1 MPSQPLS
8 LKLANAPVSWGVD
21 YPDDPKN
28 PDWPLVMSQIA
39 EAGFRYTEL
48 GPYGY
53 YPTDVKRLPEE
64 FRTRGLSVVAGFI
77 FQPLNVPS
85 AEKQVLT
92 ITEKTCSLLS
102 VVGARRLIVIDHIS
116 PERMQTAG
124 DPSSAISLDDYRF
137 KYMIELI
144 RQIAQ
149 VALSHGV
156 MPVIHQHAGS
166 YIEFETELES
176 VLSELD
182 PDQVGICV
190 DTGHMAYAGIDAVAF
205 YERHHERVKHFH
217 FKDIDPKVHR
227 QVVKDKVS
235 FLDAVSQNIFCPL
248 GRGVTDWHDLRE
260 ALLRHNFE
268 GCATIEQDI
277 DPTVSYDALSDARDS
292 LKYLHSIGF

>member
-28 PDWPLVMSQIA
+28 PEWSLVMSQIA

-85 AEKQVLT
+85 AEKQVLA

-102 VVGARRLIVIDHIS
+102 VVGARRLVVIDHIS

-124 DPSSAISLDDYRF
+124 DPSSAIPLDDYRF

-149 VALSHGV
+149 VALNHGV

-166 YIEFETELES
+166 YIEFETELQN

-235 FLDAVSQNIFCPL
+235 FLDGVSQNIFCPL

-277 DPTVSYDALSDARDS
+277 DPTVSFDALSNARDS

>member
-1 MPSQPLS
+1 MPKKKDTKRLHSYAWSATISMVDPSSWS

-64 FRTRGLSVVAGFI
+64 FRTRKLTVVAGFI

-85 AEKQVLT
+85 AEKQVLS

-102 VVGARRLIVIDHIS
+102 VVGARRLVVIDHIS

-124 DPSSAISLDDYRF
+124 DPNSAVSLGDYRF

-144 RQIAQ
+144 RQIAL
-149 VALSHGV
+149 VALHHGV
-156 MPVIHQHAGS
+156 
-166 YIEFETELES
+166 
-176 VLSELD
+176 
-182 PDQVGICV
+182 
-190 DTGHMAYAGIDAVAF
+190 
-205 YERHHERVKHFH
+205 
-217 FKDIDPKVHR
+217 
-227 QVVKDKVS
+227 
-235 FLDAVSQNIFCPL
+235 
-248 GRGVTDWHDLRE
+248 
-260 ALLRHNFE
+260 
-268 GCATIEQDI
+268 
-277 DPTVSYDALSDARDS
+277 
-292 LKYLHSIGF
+292 